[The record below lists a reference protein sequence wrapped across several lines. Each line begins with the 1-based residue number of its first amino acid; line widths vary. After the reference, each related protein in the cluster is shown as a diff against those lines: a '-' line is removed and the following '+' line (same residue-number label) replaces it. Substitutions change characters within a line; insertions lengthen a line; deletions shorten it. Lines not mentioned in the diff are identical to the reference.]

1 MEPTFSIVLPCWNS
15 VDFIDRCIESLK
27 NQTYKNFEVIIIDNS
42 SKHAGHKFYSKS
54 KFHLSLQIKSNYL
67 KKKNK
72 ISAQREIFHIL
83 KSELKEKI
91 HALEIKII

>member
-1 MEPTFSIVLPCWNS
+1 MITLREINY
-15 VDFIDRCIESLK
+15 FIAVCEEM
-27 NQTYKNFEVIIIDNS
+27 NFRKAAKKLNIS
-42 SKHAGHKFYSKS
+42 QPP
-54 KFHLSLQIKSNYL
+54 LSLQIKSNYL

-83 KSELKEKI
+83 KPELKEKI